1 MFKIIL
7 KTIFR
12 NTKKHKAFSFI
23 NIFGLAVGIACCAL
37 ALLWTQHEISYDK
50 FHQHI
55 DQIYRVLFTNAKY
68 DDYSPNVPG
77 GLADYL
83 KETFPEIIDA
93 TITGKSDL
101 NLSYNEKGF
110 FGTGF
115 FIHPSFFEMFTFPF
129 VHGDPNTAFT
139 HPLSIVLS
147 EDLAKKLFGNED
159 PLGKMVKVDNVTP
172 IKVTGVVRKIPT
184 NSTIQ
189 FDFLLPYQIAP
200 ANMKKFNIWNPHV
213 YVLLQ
218 KNSPVEEL
226 NNKIAHVHTV
236 HNPKASHVVACL
248 SPFAKT
254 HLRVFTGGGLITY
267 IYIFSA
273 LALFILLIACFN
285 FMNLSTARYE
295 TRFREIGIKKIVGS
309 TRFQLISQFLFESIL
324 SAVVALLF
332 AGILVIILLPIVT
345 NILGY
350 QLNLHYSHL
359 FIFGI
364 IAITLLAGFVAGAYP
379 ALFLSSL
386 RPVNILKGSLFS
398 EKKHHSSLFRK
409 TLVVSQFTISIGF
422 IICSI
427 LIFKQLEFIRS
438 KDLGFDKDYLIRIS
452 MQGNLR
458 RQSQVLKRELLKNP
472 WVENASVTA
481 NNLIGWWSSSS
492 VSWEGKESDQHLIL
506 GYNWVDY
513 DFLKTFK
520 MELAE
525 GRFFSREFPTDVKD
539 ALIINETAVRAMGLT
554 NPMGTEIIRSP
565 GSPYEDSGKIIGVVK
580 DYHGESLHDE
590 IKPFCLMLVTNG
602 ANMNIRIKADNIP
615 QTIDYI
621 GKCIGKISQG
631 HPFVYSFLDEEI
643 ESLYRTDRLVG
654 ELIPLIT
661 IVAIIISCLGLFG
674 LAAFSIERRTKEIG
688 IRKVLGASISNIV
701 KLMSQEF
708 LALVLAANIIS
719 WPVSWYIMSRW
730 LQNFAYRTSV
740 EIWVFFAAG
749 LTALLIAFLTVF
761 FQTVKVAIKN
771 PVDSLRYE

>member
-1 MFKIIL
+1 MIRTIL
-7 KTIFR
+7 KTTFR
-12 NTKKHKAFSFI
+12 NMKKQKAFSFI

-37 ALLWTQHEISYDK
+37 ALLWIQHEISYDK
-50 FHQHI
+50 FHQHT
-55 DQIYRVLFTNAKY
+55 DQLYRLLFTNAKY

-101 NLSYNEKGF
+101 NLNYGEKGF
-110 FGTGF
+110 FSTGF
-115 FIHPSFFEMFTFPF
+115 FIHPSFFEMFTFTF
-129 VHGDPNTAFT
+129 VYGDPNTAFS
-139 HPLSIVLS
+139 HPLSIVIS
-147 EDLAKKLFGNED
+147 EDLSKKLFGDEN
-159 PLGKMVKVDNVTP
+159 PLGKMVKADNATP
-172 IKVTGVVRKIPT
+172 IKVTGVLRKIPK

-189 FDFLLPYQIAP
+189 FDFLLPYRIAP
-200 ANMKKFNIWNPHV
+200 ANMKKFDIWSPNV

-218 KNSPVEEL
+218 KNSSAKEI
-226 NNKIAHVHTV
+226 NNKIAQVHAV

-248 SPFAKT
+248 SPFSET
-254 HLRVFTGGGLITY
+254 HLHEFTGGGLITY

-295 TRFREIGIKKIVGS
+295 TRFREIGIKKMVGS
-309 TRFQLISQFLFESIL
+309 TRFQLISQFLFESVL
-324 SAVVALLF
+324 SAVVALFF
-332 AGILVIILLPIVT
+332 AGILIIILLPIVN

-364 IAITLLAGFVAGAYP
+364 IAITLLAGLVAGVYP
-379 ALFLSSL
+379 ALFLSAF
-386 RPVNILKGSLFS
+386 RPVNILKGSLFP
-398 EKKHHSSLFRK
+398 EKKYHSSLFRK
-409 TLVVSQFTISIGF
+409 ILVVSQFTISIGF
-422 IICSI
+422 IICAI
-427 LIFKQLEFIRS
+427 LIFKQLDFIRS
-438 KDLGFDKDYLIRIS
+438 RDLGFDKDYLIRIS

-458 RQSQVLKRELLKNP
+458 RQNQVLKREILKNP
-472 WVENASVTA
+472 EVENVSVTG
-481 NNLIGWWSSSS
+481 NKLIGWWSSSS

-520 MELAE
+520 MELVE
-525 GRFFSREFPTDVKD
+525 GRFFSQEILTDAKD
-539 ALIINETAVRAMGLT
+539 AFVINETAVQTMGLT
-554 NPMGTEIIRSP
+554 DPIGKEIIRSP

-580 DYHGESLHDE
+580 DYHGESLHGE
-590 IKPFCLMLVTNG
+590 IRPFCLMLVTNG
-602 ANMNIRIKADNIP
+602 AHMNVRIKADNIP

-621 GKCIGKISQG
+621 GKTIGKISQG

-674 LAAFSIERRTKEIG
+674 LVAFSVERRTKEIG
-688 IRKVLGASISNIV
+688 IRKVLGASITNIV
-701 KLMSQEF
+701 NLMSKEF
-708 LALVLAANIIS
+708 LILVLVANIVS

-740 EIWVFFAAG
+740 EIWIFFTAG

-761 FQTVKVAIKN
+761 YQTAKVAIKN
-771 PVDSLRYE
+771 PVDSIRHE

>member
-1 MFKIIL
+1 MIRTIL
-7 KTIFR
+7 KTTFR
-12 NTKKHKAFSFI
+12 NMKKQKAFSFI

-37 ALLWTQHEISYDK
+37 ALLWIQHEISYDK
-50 FHQHI
+50 FHQHT
-55 DQIYRVLFTNAKY
+55 DQLYRLLFTNAKY

-101 NLSYNEKGF
+101 NLNYGEKGF
-110 FGTGF
+110 FSTGF
-115 FIHPSFFEMFTFPF
+115 FIHPSFFEMFTFTF
-129 VHGDPNTAFT
+129 VYGDPNTAFS
-139 HPLSIVLS
+139 HPLSIVIS
-147 EDLAKKLFGNED
+147 EDLSKKLFGDEN
-159 PLGKMVKVDNVTP
+159 PLGKMVKADNATP
-172 IKVTGVVRKIPT
+172 IKVTGVLRKIPK

-189 FDFLLPYQIAP
+189 FDFLLPYRIAP
-200 ANMKKFNIWNPHV
+200 ANMKKFDIWSPNV

-218 KNSPVEEL
+218 KNSSAKEI
-226 NNKIAHVHTV
+226 NNKIAQVHAV

-248 SPFAKT
+248 SPFSET
-254 HLRVFTGGGLITY
+254 HLHEFTGGGLITY

-295 TRFREIGIKKIVGS
+295 TRFREIGIKKMVGS
-309 TRFQLISQFLFESIL
+309 TRFQLISQFLFESVL
-324 SAVVALLF
+324 SAVVALFF
-332 AGILVIILLPIVT
+332 AGILIIILLPIVN

-364 IAITLLAGFVAGAYP
+364 IAITLLAGLVAGVYP
-379 ALFLSSL
+379 ALFLSAF
-386 RPVNILKGSLFS
+386 RPVNILKGSLFP
-398 EKKHHSSLFRK
+398 EKKYHSSLFRK
-409 TLVVSQFTISIGF
+409 ILVVSQFTISIGF
-422 IICSI
+422 IICAI
-427 LIFKQLEFIRS
+427 LIFKQLDFIRS
-438 KDLGFDKDYLIRIS
+438 RDLGFDKDYLIRIS

-458 RQSQVLKRELLKNP
+458 RQNQVLKREILKNP
-472 WVENASVTA
+472 EVENVSVTG
-481 NNLIGWWSSSS
+481 NKLIGWWSSSS

-520 MELAE
+520 MELVE
-525 GRFFSREFPTDVKD
+525 GRFFSREILTDAKD
-539 ALIINETAVRAMGLT
+539 AFVINETAVQTMGLT
-554 NPMGTEIIRSP
+554 DPIGKEIIRSP

-580 DYHGESLHDE
+580 DYHGESLHGE
-590 IKPFCLMLVTNG
+590 IRPFCLMLVTNG
-602 ANMNIRIKADNIP
+602 AHMNVRIKADNIP

-621 GKCIGKISQG
+621 GKTIGKISQG

-674 LAAFSIERRTKEIG
+674 LVAFSVERRTKEIG
-688 IRKVLGASISNIV
+688 IRKVLGASITNIV
-701 KLMSQEF
+701 NLMSKEF
-708 LALVLAANIIS
+708 LILVLVANIVS

-740 EIWVFFAAG
+740 EIWIFFTAG

-761 FQTVKVAIKN
+761 YQTAKVAIKN
-771 PVDSLRYE
+771 PVDSIRHE